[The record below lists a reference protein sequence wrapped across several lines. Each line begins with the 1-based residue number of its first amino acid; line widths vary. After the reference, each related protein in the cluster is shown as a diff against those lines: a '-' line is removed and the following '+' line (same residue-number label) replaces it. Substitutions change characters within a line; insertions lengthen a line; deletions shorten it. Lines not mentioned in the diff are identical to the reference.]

1 MGNGETHETG
11 KFGTKKYWTTNGE
24 DTSIVNTVSAIE
36 ACLREPISVGQCR
49 EIRGVL
55 E

>member
-1 MGNGETHETG
+1 MHGKSKPG

-49 EIRGVL
+49 DIKGVL